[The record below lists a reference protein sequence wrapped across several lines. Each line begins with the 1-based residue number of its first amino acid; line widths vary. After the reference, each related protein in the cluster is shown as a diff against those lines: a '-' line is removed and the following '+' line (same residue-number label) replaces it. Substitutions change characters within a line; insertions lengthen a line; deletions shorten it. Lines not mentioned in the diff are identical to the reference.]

1 MLEALAL
8 LKRYW
13 HFVAIAAL
21 VFVVLYMRGDI
32 ASLEGRAT
40 AAESKAATLQAVND
54 TNVKVIEGFAAQRL
68 ANDAIIRKLGEVKA
82 GNVERETTVRTI
94 IEREARNDPTVRDWL
109 NQPVPSGVR
118 GAINAPGD

>member
-32 ASLEGRAT
+32 ASLKSDKDK
-40 AAESKAATLQAVND
+40 AEAKAATLESVNK
-54 TNVKVIEGFAAQRL
+54 TNARVIEGFAAQRL
-68 ANDAIIRKLGEVKA
+68 ANDVIIRKLGEVKA
-82 GNVERETTVRTI
+82 GNVTRETTVRTI
-94 IEREARNDPTVRDWL
+94 IEKEARNDPVVRDWL
-109 NQPVPSGVR
+109 NQPVPIGLQR
-118 GAINAPGD
+118 AINAPGD

>member
-1 MLEALAL
+1 MVEALAL

-13 HFVAIAAL
+13 HFLAIAAL

-32 ASLEGRAT
+32 ASLKSERDK
-40 AAESKAATLQAVND
+40 AEAKAETLQAVND
-54 TNVKVIEGFAAQRL
+54 TNAKVIEGFAAQRL
-68 ANDAIIRKLGEVKA
+68 ANDAIIQRLAEVKA

-94 IEREARNDPTVRDWL
+94 IEREARHDPVVRDWL

>member
-1 MLEALAL
+1 MVEALAL

-13 HFVAIAAL
+13 HFVVIAAL

-32 ASLEGRAT
+32 ASLKSDKDK
-40 AAESKAATLQAVND
+40 AEARAATLQGVNA
-54 TNVKVIEGFAAQRL
+54 TNAKVIEGFAAQRL
-68 ANDAIIRKLGEVKA
+68 ANDAIIQRLGQVKA

-94 IEREARNDPTVRDWL
+94 IEREARNDPVVRDWL

-118 GAINAPGD
+118 DAINAPRD

>member
-1 MLEALAL
+1 MLEALSL
-8 LKRYW
+8 LRRYW
-13 HFVAIAAL
+13 PFLAIAGLVMAL
-21 VFVVLYMRGDI
+21 LYMRGDL
-32 ASLEGRAT
+32 ASMKADKD
-40 AAESKAATLQAVND
+40 AAQTKAATLESVNKS
-54 TNVKVIEGFAAQRL
+54 NVAIIEGFAAQRL
-68 ANDAIIRKLGEVKA
+68 ANDAIIQRLGEIKA

>member
-1 MLEALAL
+1 MLEALSL
-8 LKRYW
+8 LRRYW
-13 HFVAIAAL
+13 PFLAIAGLVMAL
-21 VFVVLYMRGDI
+21 LYMRGDL
-32 ASLEGRAT
+32 ASMKADKD
-40 AAESKAATLQAVND
+40 AAETKAATLESVNKS
-54 TNVKVIEGFAAQRL
+54 NVAIIEGFAAQRL
-68 ANDAIIRKLGEVKA
+68 ANDAIIQRLGEIKA